1 MVIYMK
7 QMSDSLRIGA
17 ILTFIGG
24 FIEIYSFLLKGKVFA
39 TTITGNLILMFYNVV
54 EFNKVEIVKYIFPII
69 GFSIGVVF
77 SEYIRRYL
85 NKKVH
90 WRVRVIELEML
101 IIVALAFMT
110 NPRLNLLAI
119 CMMAFISGM
128 QIQTFNKIDDKIYM
142 STMCTGNTRKLVE
155 SIVKKDK
162 SSMKVFATLII
173 SFGLG
178 VIYGGYMIAFVKEI
192 SIIVL
197 LIPLLIIRFFII
209 NAKN

>member
-1 MVIYMK
+1 MK

-39 TTITGNLILMFYNVV
+39 TTITGNLILMFYNLL
-54 EFNKVEIVKYIFPII
+54 EFDKVEIVKYIFPII

-77 SEYIRRYL
+77 SEYIRKYL

-101 IIVALAFMT
+101 IVVALAFVIC
-110 NPRLNLLAI
+110 PKLNLLSI
-119 CMMAFISGM
+119 CMMAFISGI

-142 STMCTGNTRKLVE
+142 STMCTGNMRKLVE

-162 SSMKVFATLII
+162 DSMKVFATLII

-178 VIYGGYMIAFVKEI
+178 GG
-192 SIIVL
+192 
-197 LIPLLIIRFFII
+197 R
-209 NAKN
+209 

>member
-1 MVIYMK
+1 MK

-39 TTITGNLILMFYNVV
+39 TTITGNLILMFYNLL
-54 EFNKVEIVKYIFPII
+54 EFDKVEIVKYIFPII

-77 SEYIRRYL
+77 SEYIRKYL

-101 IIVALAFMT
+101 IVVVLAFIIC
-110 NPRLNLLAI
+110 PKLNLLSI
-119 CMMAFISGM
+119 CMMAFISGI

-142 STMCTGNTRKLVE
+142 STMCTGNMRKLVE

-162 SSMKVFATLII
+162 DSMKVFATLII

-178 VIYGGYMIAFVKEI
+178 VIYGGYIISIFKEI
-192 SIIVL
+192 SILIL
-197 LIPLLIIRFFII
+197 LIPLMIARYFIKH
-209 NAKN
+209 AKN

>member
-1 MVIYMK
+1 MK

-39 TTITGNLILMFYNVV
+39 TTITGNLILMFYNLL
-54 EFNKVEIVKYIFPII
+54 EFDKVEIVKYIFPII

-77 SEYIRRYL
+77 SEYIRKYL

-101 IIVALAFMT
+101 IVVALAFIIS
-110 NPRLNLLAI
+110 PKLNLLSI
-119 CMMAFISGM
+119 CMMAFISGI

-142 STMCTGNTRKLVE
+142 STMCTGNMRKLVE

-162 SSMKVFATLII
+162 DSMKVFATLII

-178 VIYGGYMIAFVKEI
+178 VIYGGYIISIFKEI
-192 SIIVL
+192 SILIL
-197 LIPLLIIRFFII
+197 LIPLMIARYFIKH
-209 NAKN
+209 AKN